1 MTAGAHDA
9 DAMLSLAAVLDCLAG
24 IFSRPDGAARTRA
37 EALLLDPRLERPE
50 LAEIVRPLREIAA
63 ADDADLGTEFV
74 RLFQHGSP
82 ATAHPFESFYRTG
95 YLMDAACLREL
106 NALFASA
113 GVRPREEDAFAPD
126 HLAVELEFLSLLLRG
141 AATSDGGSAGRRAV
155 RRIASELLRD
165 HLLPFSQAF
174 RARLDL
180 LRPGSTYAAA
190 SAALAATLTTA
201 GRRLS
206 SSAAGETPAEPA

>member
-24 IFSRPDGAARTRA
+24 VFSRPDGAARTRA
-37 EALLLDPRLERPE
+37 QALLLDPRLQRPE
-50 LAEIVRPLREIAA
+50 LAEIVHPLREIAA

-74 RLFQHGSP
+74 RLFRHGSP
-82 ATAHPFESFYRTG
+82 ATAHPFESYYRTG
-95 YLMDAACLREL
+95 YLMDATCLREL

-141 AATSDGGSAGRRAV
+141 ASTSDGRTAGHRAV

-180 LRPGSTYAAA
+180 LRPSSTYSAA
-190 SAALAATLTTA
+190 SAALAATLTAA
-201 GRRLS
+201 GRWLPS
-206 SSAAGETPAEPA
+206 HPAPEDDAAPR

>member
-9 DAMLSLAAVLDCLAG
+9 GAMLSLAAVLDGLAG

-37 EALLLDPRLERPE
+37 EALLLDPRLGRPE
-50 LAEIVRPLREIAA
+50 LAEIVGPLREIAA
-63 ADDADLGTEFV
+63 AGDAGPGTEFV

-113 GVRPREEDAFAPD
+113 GVRPREEGALAPD

-141 AATSDGGSAGRRAV
+141 VSTSKAGSAGGRAV
-155 RRIASELLRD
+155 RRIASELLQD
-165 HLLPFSQAF
+165 HLLPFSRAF
-174 RARLDL
+174 RARLEL

-190 SAALAATLTTA
+190 SAALAATLTIA
-201 GRRLS
+201 GRWLES
-206 SSAAGETPAEPA
+206 STADEGPAEPA